1 MVDGRGCG
9 GRGWREGSA
18 IKSTFQ
24 FLLNESFSL
33 LFLYFSQGLVHVRRV
48 LCHCAPSS
56 AYGLI

>member
-33 LFLYFSQGLVHVRRV
+33 LFLYFLRA
-48 LCHCAPSS
+48 LCMLGECS
-56 AYGLI
+56 ATEPRPQPMV